1 MITASVMARVDQGV
15 GLGGILPSKK
25 ECPLRDVGYAMV
37 WNGVV
42 TESNKENTAPIALD
56 SNHGVL

>member
-1 MITASVMARVDQGV
+1 MMVPVMARVDQVSGWAEFSRPKRV
-15 GLGGILPSKK
+15 
-25 ECPLRDVGYAMV
+25 PLRYVEYAMP

-42 TESNKENTAPIALD
+42 TESSKENTALIALD